1 MIELINIHKS
11 FGALDVLKGVSFWS
25 EEFGVT
31 TVLGPN
37 GSGKTTLIKILL
49 GMVIP
54 DDGEVRFNE
63 STINGKWHYRNQL
76 DYLPQIAKFPDNL
89 KVSELIKMIKK
100 FRDKTTREQELIEM
114 FDLKPHL
121 EKKLGTL
128 SGGTRQKVN
137 IILAFMFDSPVI
149 ILDEPTSGL
158 DPVSMVRLKEL
169 IRGEKKKGKLIL
181 ITTHILSFVEEMS
194 DQIVFLLEGNIY
206 FKGSIEDLKISTK
219 QENLELSIASILEE
233 QDA

>member
-11 FGALDVLKGVSFWS
+11 FGALNVLKGVSFKS
-25 EEFGVT
+25 EDSGVI

-54 DDGEVRFNE
+54 DDGEVRFRE

-89 KVSELIKMIKK
+89 KVSELIRMIKK
-100 FRDKTTREQELIEM
+100 FRDKSTREKELIDL
-114 FDLKPHL
+114 FDLEPHL
-121 EKKLGTL
+121 DKKLGTL

-137 IILAFMFDSPVI
+137 IVIAFMFDSPVI

-158 DPVSMVRLKEL
+158 DPVSMVRLKDL
-169 IRGEKKKGKLIL
+169 IREEKEKGKLIF

-194 DQIVFLLEGNIY
+194 DQIVFLLEGDIY
-206 FKGSIEDLKISTK
+206 FKGSIEELKTSTG
-219 QENLELSIASILEE
+219 QDNLELSIASILEQ